1 MKLEISQPHG
11 TPHEVEIPHGEVV
24 IGRDPSCNLVLN
36 DDRCSRRHAI
46 IEATPGG
53 LSVRD
58 AGSANGIYVNGRRM
72 ERSPL
77 QPGDTVRLGATILTV
92 MDDVAETLVVPEGL
106 ELDSPPG
113 DGSSERAL
121 RKPARRST
129 GPRRR
134 PPVVRPAPVPR
145 LPDDGLPLTLT
156 SLAIL
161 WGLLAP
167 AALAGGIVVAAR
179 SEEPLAGVIAVGV
192 GLLLAAVGVLMALG
206 LRAKAE
212 WARHLQIA
220 AAGLGLFI
228 CPVTFASITVLIY
241 MFRQDVSATF
251 EGRGSGAG
259 AAEPTF
265 ALSLL
270 GMLALG
276 LVLTAGAL
284 LLYAGR

>member
-1 MKLEISQPHG
+1 MKLEISQPEG
-11 TPHEVEIPHGEVV
+11 TPHEVEIPDGELV
-24 IGRDPSCNLVLN
+24 IGRDPSCDLVLN
-36 DDRCSRRHAI
+36 DNRCSRRHAI
-46 IEATPGG
+46 VEATPEG

-77 QPGDTVRLGATILTV
+77 QPGDTVRLGATVLTV
-92 MDDVAETLVVPEGL
+92 MDDVAETLVVPDGL
-106 ELDSPPG
+106 ELGTPPPDAG
-113 DGSSERAL
+113 GARTPS
-121 RKPARRST
+121 KPAGRR

-134 PPVVRPAPVPR
+134 PPVVRPAPGVRP
-145 LPDDGLPLTLT
+145 PGDDGLPLTLT
-156 SLAIL
+156 SLAVL

-179 SEEPLAGVIAVGV
+179 SGEPLAGVIAVGV

-220 AAGLGLFI
+220 AACLGLFL
-228 CPVTFASITVLIY
+228 CPVTFASVTVLIY
-241 MFRQDVSATF
+241 MLRSDVRATF

-276 LVLTAGAL
+276 LALTAGAVF
-284 LLYAGR
+284 LYAGH